1 MMRYMQPLCALA
13 FVAMTAGFVWWNL
26 VAFSSPKSLAL
37 VAPLVVVSLFVF
49 RRSVR
54 ALVVAGA
61 LALPYLCIALVEIIA
76 SNAARPAPI
85 VAVAC
90 GIVFMILLAPVTR
103 HAKLEALAKYQR
115 ELKESS

>member
-1 MMRYMQPLCALA
+1 MTRFMQRMCALA
-13 FVAMTAGFVWWNL
+13 FVAMSAGFVWWNWQ
-26 VAFSSPKSLAL
+26 AFESLSKLAL

-61 LALPYLCIALVEIIA
+61 LALPYLCIALVEIVA
-76 SNAARPAPI
+76 ANATRTAPI

-103 HAKLEALAKYQR
+103 HAKREALAKYQQQ
-115 ELKESS
+115 LKESS